1 MDPGLLLLL
10 VVDVWWYVGRVVP
23 CGSCAG
29 MFLLVLAIVASLA
42 DALLVGSA
50 AAWLGEAQVS
60 SVVLQAALWLLN
72 ACSL

>member
-1 MDPGLLLLL
+1 M
-10 VVDVWWYVGRVVP
+10 VDVWWYVGGVVP

-29 MFLLVLAIVASLA
+29 MFLLVLAIVSSLA

-60 SVVLQAALWLLN
+60 SVVLQAALWLLD